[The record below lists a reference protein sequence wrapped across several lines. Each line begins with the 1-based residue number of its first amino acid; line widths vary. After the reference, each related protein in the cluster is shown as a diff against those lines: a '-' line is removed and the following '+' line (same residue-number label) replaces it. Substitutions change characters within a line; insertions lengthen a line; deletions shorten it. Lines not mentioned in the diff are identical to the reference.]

1 MRIKI
6 TMEMSGNEFLNLLRR
21 VPKPV
26 AQQMLASTMV
36 VRDRFEDMGK
46 TACLFDSA
54 KQLIEQKKR

>member
-1 MRIKI
+1 
-6 TMEMSGNEFLNLLRR
+6 MEMSGNEFLNLLRR